1 MNAIYAAGL
10 NGEFA
15 LEDGT
20 LPWKKVPELQ
30 KEYKEDMDFFKQMT
44 LGKAVIMGFN
54 TFKTLPFPLKNRLN
68 IVIKRN
74 ATPQKIER
82 TDKEFMFFS
91 SIKEALNALD
101 FLCPD
106 DIFLIGGKKLFAE
119 AFSKNLVDGIVYET
133 IFCKNFPDAK
143 IFINRPENFS
153 LIDSRKSGILVFN
166 QYKNLEAPKAQFQSG
181 LQNPLLSKRS
191 L

>member
-1 MNAIYAAGL
+1 MNAIYASGL

-20 LPWKKVPELQ
+20 LPWKKNSSLQ
-30 KEYKEDMDFFKQMT
+30 KECKEDMDFFKQMT
-44 LGKAVIMGFN
+44 AKKAVIMGFN

-74 ATPQKIER
+74 AAPQKIER
-82 TDKEFMFFS
+82 TDNEFFFFS
-91 SIKEALNALD
+91 SIKKALNALD

-106 DIFLIGGKKLFAE
+106 DIFLIGGKKLFTE

-133 IFCKNFPDAK
+133 VFCRNFPDAK
-143 IFINRPENFS
+143 IFINCPENFS

-166 QYKNLEAPKAQFQSG
+166 QYKNPEAPKAQFQSG
-181 LQNPLLSKRS
+181 LQNP
-191 L
+191 

>member
-30 KEYKEDMDFFKQMT
+30 KECKEDMDFFKQMT
-44 LGKAVIMGFN
+44 LGKAIIMGFN

-74 ATPQKIER
+74 AATQKIER

-91 SIKEALNALD
+91 SIKKALNALD

-119 AFSKNLVDGIVYET
+119 AFNKNLVDGIVYET

-143 IFINRPENFS
+143 VFINRPENFS

-166 QYKNLEAPKAQFQSG
+166 QYKNLEAPKAQFQIG
-181 LQNPLLSKRS
+181 LQNP
-191 L
+191 

>member
-20 LPWKKVPELQ
+20 LPWKKIPELQ
-30 KEYKEDMDFFKQMT
+30 KECREDMDFFKQMT
-44 LGKAVIMGFN
+44 LEKAVIMGFN

-74 ATPQKIER
+74 AAPQKMEN
-82 TDKEFMFFS
+82 TDKEFMFFP
-91 SIKEALNALD
+91 SIEKALNALD

-119 AFSKNLVDGIVYET
+119 AFNKNLVDGIIYET
-133 IFCKNFPDAK
+133 VFCKNFPDAK
-143 IFINRPENFS
+143 VFINRPQKFS
-153 LIDSRKSGILVFN
+153 LINSRKSGILVFN
-166 QYKNLEAPKAQFQSG
+166 QYRNPEAPKAQFQSG
-181 LQNPLLSKRS
+181 LQNP
-191 L
+191 

>member
-1 MNAIYAAGL
+1 MNAIYASGL

-30 KEYKEDMDFFKQMT
+30 KECREDMDFFKQMT

-68 IVIKRN
+68 IVIKKN
-74 ATPQKIER
+74 AAPQKIER
-82 TDKEFMFFS
+82 TDKKFMFFS
-91 SIKEALNALD
+91 SINEALNALD

-119 AFSKNLVDGIVYET
+119 AFSNNLVDGIVYET
-133 IFCKNFPDAK
+133 VFCRNFPDTK

-181 LQNPLLSKRS
+181 LQNP
-191 L
+191 

>member
-30 KEYKEDMDFFKQMT
+30 KECKEDMDFFKQMT

-74 ATPQKIER
+74 ASPQKIER

-133 IFCKNFPDAK
+133 VFCKNFPNAK
-143 IFINRPENFS
+143 IFINRPQKFS
-153 LIDSRKSGILVFN
+153 LINSRKSGILVFN
-166 QYKNLEAPKAQFQSG
+166 QYRNLEAPKAQFQSG
-181 LQNPLLSKRS
+181 LQNP
-191 L
+191 